1 MNRNISN
8 YYSKLID
15 DGAATGRD
23 IYDALFAGI
32 RSEDTILVEK
42 SLSMLPPQANWD
54 NDDYP
59 YPTEFVINEMASND
73 IIKIFTTKGF
83 SFDDYPPRLSLFN
96 FTPKEMIS
104 FYKNNYQE
112 RGNPYEEIY
121 IHITYYLNV
130 YKSGYSC
137 FRIPFHIDSD
147 DEYKPYFSS
156 YIDSWCCDFID
167 IVSTETSDEVKDRI
181 ISGFLQSSVM
191 DVELKNLFIKAM
203 EYLKGKMTQ
212 EYINQILNKAII
224 GGNEF
229 AFFSLLSLADICN
242 LSLSYYPRQNI
253 KMLEKILSLGQ
264 LTPGTETGYKAFS
277 DYVRF
282 EELDIKILSR
292 INHPSYSKK
301 QDDNGQTPLMLAMG
315 NENFPSSD
323 YGLLISEKSDL
334 EIKDKYG
341 DTALLIAAS
350 VNPDVIEDLITL
362 GADPT
367 ATNNSGNNVLH
378 IMARKKEI
386 FDIQCALRVLPL
398 SLLEDKNLRGLTPLD
413 VMRERITEEIN
424 YAL

>member
-1 MNRNISN
+1 MNRNLSN
-8 YYSKLID
+8 FYSKLID
-15 DGAATGRD
+15 DGVATERD

-32 RSEDTILVEK
+32 RNEDISLVEK
-42 SLSMLPPQANWD
+42 CLSMLPAQAKWD

-59 YPTEFVINEMASND
+59 YPTDFVINEMASND

-96 FTPKEMIS
+96 FTPKEMVS

-112 RGNPYEEIY
+112 KGNPYEEIY
-121 IHITYYLNV
+121 IHIAYYINV

-167 IVSTETSDEVKDRI
+167 IVSIETSDEVKDRI

-203 EYLKGKMTQ
+203 EYLKGKVTQ
-212 EYINQILNKAII
+212 EYINQLLNKAII

-229 AFFSLLSLADICN
+229 AFFSLLSLADISN

-264 LTPGTETGYKAFS
+264 LTPGTEMGYKTFS

-282 EELDIKILSR
+282 EEVDIEILSR

-301 QDDNGQTPLMLAMG
+301 QDDTGQTPLMLAMG

-362 GADPT
+362 GADPS
-367 ATNNSGNNVLH
+367 AKDNSGNNALH
-378 IMARKKEI
+378 IMARKKEF
-386 FDIQCALRVLPL
+386 FDIQCAMRILPF
-398 SLLEDKNLRGLTPLD
+398 SLLGDKNLRGLTPLD

>member
-54 NDDYP
+54 NIDYP
-59 YPTEFVINEMASND
+59 YPTDFVINEMSSNG
-73 IIKIFTTKGF
+73 IIELLTSKGF
-83 SFDDYPPRLSLFN
+83 SFDYYPPRLSLFN

-112 RGNPYEEIY
+112 KGNPYEEIY

-137 FRIPFHIDSD
+137 FRIPFYIDTD
-147 DEYKPYFSS
+147 DEDKPYFSS

-167 IVSTETSDEVKDRI
+167 IVSIETSDEIKDRI
-181 ISGFLQSSVM
+181 ISGFLQTSIIN
-191 DVELKNLFIKAM
+191 VELKNLFIKTM

-212 EYINQILNKAII
+212 EYINQILNNAII
-224 GGNEF
+224 GDNEF

-242 LSLSYYPRQNI
+242 LSLSYYPRQSI
-253 KMLEKILSLGQ
+253 KILEKTLSLGQ

-282 EELDIKILSR
+282 EKVHIKILSR

-301 QDDNGQTPLMLAMG
+301 QNDNGQTPLMLAIG
-315 NENFPSSD
+315 NENFYSSD
-323 YGLLISEKSDL
+323 YSLLISEKSDL

-367 ATNNSGNNVLH
+367 AKNNSGNNVLH
-378 IMARKKEI
+378 IMARKNE
-386 FDIQCALRVLPL
+386 FVDIQCALSVLPL

>member
-15 DGAATGRD
+15 DAATVRD
-23 IYDALFAGI
+23 IYDALFVGI
-32 RSEDTILVEK
+32 RSDDTILVEK
-42 SLSMLPPQANWD
+42 SLNMLPPQTKWD

-59 YPTEFVINEMASND
+59 YPTDFVINEMASNG
-73 IIKIFTTKGF
+73 IIELFTTKGF
-83 SFDDYPPRLSLFN
+83 SFDYYPPRLSLFN

-104 FYKNNYQE
+104 FYKNNYLE
-112 RGNPYEEIY
+112 KGNPYEEIY
-121 IHITYYLNV
+121 IHIAYYLNV

-167 IVSTETSDEVKDRI
+167 IVAIETSDEIKDRI
-181 ISGFLQSSVM
+181 ISGFLQSSIM
-191 DVELKNLFIKAM
+191 NVELKNLFIKTM

-212 EYINQILNKAII
+212 EYINQILNNAII
-224 GGNEF
+224 GDNEF

-242 LSLSYYPRQNI
+242 LSLSYYPRQSI
-253 KMLEKILSLGQ
+253 KILEMILSLDQ

-282 EELDIKILSR
+282 EEVDIKILSK

-301 QDDNGQTPLMLAMG
+301 QDDNGQTPLMLAIG

-341 DTALLIAAS
+341 DTALHIAAS

-367 ATNNSGNNVLH
+367 AKNNSGNNVLH
-378 IMARKKEI
+378 IMARKKEF
-386 FDIQCALRVLPL
+386 FDIQYAMRILPL

-413 VMRERITEEIN
+413 VMRERIKEEIN

>member
-23 IYDALFAGI
+23 IYDALFTGI

-42 SLSMLPPQANWD
+42 SLSMLPAQANWD
-54 NDDYP
+54 NIDYP
-59 YPTEFVINEMASND
+59 YPTDFVINEMSSNG
-73 IIKIFTTKGF
+73 IIKIFTDKGF
-83 SFDDYPPRLSLFN
+83 NFDYYPPRLSLFN

-104 FYKNNYQE
+104 FYKTNYQE
-112 RGNPYEEIY
+112 KGNPYEEIY

-137 FRIPFHIDSD
+137 FRIPFYIDTD

-167 IVSTETSDEVKDRI
+167 IVSIETSDEVKDRI

-191 DVELKNLFIKAM
+191 DVELKNLFIKTM
-203 EYLKGKMTQ
+203 EYSKGKMTQ

-229 AFFSLLSLADICN
+229 AFFSLLSLADSSN

-264 LTPGTETGYKAFS
+264 LTPGTDMGYNTFA

-282 EELDIKILSR
+282 EEVDIEILSR

-301 QDDNGQTPLMLAMG
+301 QDDNGQTPLMLAVT
-315 NENFPSSD
+315 NDNFPSSD

-367 ATNNSGNNVLH
+367 AKNNSGNNVLH
-378 IMARKKEI
+378 IMARKNE
-386 FDIQCALRVLPL
+386 FVDIQCALSVLPL